1 MIVAEPNQPQI
12 SQEDFPVAKVREAN
26 SPAKAVGLL
35 VSRLWIATLICAM
48 LAIGLVWMQ
57 IRGEGPAIDVH
68 FSQGHGL
75 QPGDA
80 VRFRGIDVGQV
91 REIRLNDSLD
101 GVVVSIQLTA
111 AAEDLAREG
120 SRFWIERADISVGQV
135 KGLDTL
141 VGGQYVGVL
150 PGPED
155 ASPAYEFYGLDVA
168 SAPVENIADGLEV
181 VLEGMKRHGLQSGS
195 PISYRGVVV
204 GQILSVGLTNDAA
217 TVEARAFIGP
227 NYRELIRENTRFWS
241 TSGLDVKIGLSGI
254 ELDAETLAT
263 IAAGGVSLAT
273 PNTPGRHAATGH
285 RFELFNSPREEW
297 INWQPRIAIGTATL
311 PPGATTPRAV
321 LGNRRQKGTLG
332 TLGAGK
338 QRGWLLP
345 LSDGRL
351 LGPANLLAVEGE
363 GEYAI
368 ELSGQEFDLPLGT
381 VKTNCGLSISSLPPG
396 FEPKVE
402 SWPTA
407 KLRPAKQP
415 EEVIV
420 TCGSDDL
427 TMPIP
432 VERLSM
438 STPDE
443 ETCWLVDPSIP
454 LDDLWHGATVLAA
467 RDGKLVGMLVRAEG
481 KSRIVPLGATLLE

>member
-1 MIVAEPNQPQI
+1 M
-12 SQEDFPVAKVREAN
+12 
-26 SPAKAVGLL
+26 
-35 VSRLWIATLICAM
+35 SRLWIATLLCVI
-48 LAIGLVWMQ
+48 LALVLVWLQ
-57 IRGEGPAIDVH
+57 VRGDGPVIDVH

-80 VRFRGIDVGQV
+80 VRFRGIDVGEV
-91 REIRLNDSLD
+91 REIDLNDSLD
-101 GVVVSIQLTA
+101 GVIVRIQLTSA
-111 AAEDLAREG
+111 ATALAREG

-150 PGPED
+150 PGPD
-155 ASPAYEFYGLDVA
+155 KASPAYEFYGLDVA

-181 VLEGMKRHGLQSGS
+181 VLEGKKRHGLQSGS

-217 TVEARAFIGP
+217 TVEARAFIAP

-254 ELDAETLAT
+254 ELDADTLAT

-273 PNTPGRHAATGH
+273 PNSPGRHAATGH
-285 RFELFNSPREEW
+285 RFELFSSPRDEW
-297 INWQPRIAIGTATL
+297 VKWQPRIAIGTATL
-311 PPGATTPRAV
+311 PAGATTPRAL

-332 TLGAGK
+332 SLGAGK
-338 QRGWLLP
+338 QRGWVLP
-345 LSDGRL
+345 LSDDRIM
-351 LGPANLLAVEGE
+351 GPANLLAADAE

-368 ELSGQEFDLPLGT
+368 EVSGQEFSLPLPNQ
-381 VKTNCGLSISSLPPG
+381 KLSCGLAICSIPAG
-396 FEPKVE
+396 FSASVQR
-402 SWPTA
+402 WPIS
-407 KLRPAKQP
+407 RIRIPKQP

-432 VERLSM
+432 AERLSI
-438 STPDE
+438 SSVDKV
-443 ETCWLVDPSIP
+443 TCWAVEPSVP
-454 LDDLWHGATVLAA
+454 LDDLWHGATVLAVS
-467 RDGKLVGMLVRAEG
+467 DGSLVGVLVRSEG
-481 KSRIVPLGATLLE
+481 RSRVVPLTEGLIEK